1 MNNHDVPK
9 VILLAEDDP
18 DDAQQTK
25 TALRGAGVLNPVVLV
40 TDGDEAIAYL
50 KGEGEFS
57 DRQKF
62 PFPGILLLD
71 LKMPR
76 VDGFRVLSWLNFQ
89 ATCEKPLVIVLSGHI
104 DVHYIQQAY
113 DEFGAHSFLIK
124 PLMVTDVQILARV
137 QNRLWAMSPEFH
149 EHSSKLYGWS
159 NAPR

>member
-1 MNNHDVPK
+1 MKENETKNYDAPK

-18 DDAQQTK
+18 DDAEQTK
-25 TALRGAGVLNPVVLV
+25 IALRGAGVLNKVFLV
-40 TDGDEAIAYL
+40 ADGDEAIAYL

-89 ATCEKPLVIVLSGHI
+89 ATGEKPLVVVLSGHVE
-104 DVHYIQQAY
+104 VHYIQRAY

-124 PLMVTDVQILARV
+124 PLLVTDIHNLARV
-137 QNRLWAMSPEFH
+137 HNRCWAMSPDFQECN
-149 EHSSKLYGWS
+149 SRG
-159 NAPR
+159 

>member
-1 MNNHDVPK
+1 MRNNNDLD
-9 VILLAEDDP
+9 VILLAEDEP
-18 DDAQQTK
+18 DDALQTQN
-25 TALRGAGVLNPVVLV
+25 TLRSAGVLNPVVLV
-40 TDGDEAIAYL
+40 ADGDEAIEYL
-50 KGEGEFS
+50 KGEGRFS

-76 VDGFRVLSWLNFQ
+76 VDGFRVLSWLNFL
-89 ATCEKPLVIVLSGHI
+89 AVDEKPLVIVLSGHT
-104 DVHYIQQAY
+104 DVHYIQRAY

-124 PLMVTDVQILARV
+124 PLMVTDVQNLARV
-137 QNRLWAMSPEFH
+137 QNRFWAMSPEFH